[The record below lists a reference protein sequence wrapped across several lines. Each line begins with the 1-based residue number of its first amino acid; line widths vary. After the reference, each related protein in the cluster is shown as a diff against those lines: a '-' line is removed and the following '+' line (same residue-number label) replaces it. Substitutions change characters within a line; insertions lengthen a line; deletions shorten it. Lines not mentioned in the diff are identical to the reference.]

1 MTRLNGRRSD
11 ELRKLKITKNYIKY
25 AEGSCLIEAGETK
38 VITTATIENTVPP
51 FLRGKG
57 TGWITAEYGM
67 IPRSCKTRVQREAS
81 KGKLGGRTMEI
92 QRLIGRSLRSVT
104 DMAKIGER
112 TIWIDCDVIQADG
125 GTRCASIT
133 GSFVSV
139 LLALEKMRKEG
150 AIQEIPV
157 SDYVA
162 AVSVGMLGGH
172 TVLDLDYSED
182 STADVDMN
190 IIMTGDGRFVEI
202 QGTAEK
208 EPFKQEDMNKLIN
221 LAKKGINELIG
232 AQKKILPRHLALLG
246 AGSRQCDAK
255 AGKGVL

>member
-1 MTRLNGRRSD
+1 MDRKDGRAFNQLRS
-11 ELRKLKITKNYIKY
+11 LKITKNYIKY
-25 AEGSCLIEAGETK
+25 AEGSCLIEVGDTK

-57 TGWITAEYGM
+57 TGWISAEYGM

-92 QRLIGRSLRSVT
+92 QRLIGRSMRSVAN
-104 DMAKIGER
+104 MSAIGER

-139 LLALEKMRKEG
+139 ILAFEAMRKDG
-150 AIQEIPV
+150 LIKEIPIR
-157 SDYVA
+157 DYVA
-162 AVSVGMLGGH
+162 AVSVGMLEGKPI
-172 TVLDLDYSED
+172 LDLNYDED
-182 STADVDMN
+182 STAEVDMN

-202 QGTAEK
+202 QGTAER
-208 EPFKQEDMNKLIN
+208 EPFKKEEMNKLIS
-221 LAKKGINELIG
+221 LAEKGIKELVT
-232 AQKKILPRHLALLG
+232 AQKKVLKGISLG
-246 AGSRQCDAK
+246 
-255 AGKGVL
+255 

>member
-1 MTRLNGRRSD
+1 MVRKDGRAPD

-25 AEGSCLIEAGETK
+25 AEGSCLIELGDTK

-51 FLRGKG
+51 FLKGKG

-92 QRLIGRSLRSVT
+92 QRLIGRSMRSVAE
-104 DMAKIGER
+104 MSKIGER

-133 GSFVSV
+133 GSYVSV
-139 LLALEKMRKEG
+139 LLALEKMREVGTIK
-150 AIQEIPV
+150 EIPI

-162 AVSVGMLGGH
+162 AVSVGILDGKP
-172 TVLDLDYSED
+172 VLDLNYDED
-182 STADVDMN
+182 STAEVDMN
-190 IIMTGDGRFVEI
+190 IIMTGDGRFVEV
-202 QGTAEK
+202 QGTAER
-208 EPFKQEDMNKLIN
+208 EPFKREEMNKLIT
-221 LAKKGINELIG
+221 LAKSGIDELI
-232 AQKKILPRHLALLG
+232 AVQKKIL
-246 AGSRQCDAK
+246 
-255 AGKGVL
+255 KGIAIG